1 MHERASVVTAAERA
15 RLERLAASRKAQISR
30 RARIVLLAN
39 DGGTDAQ
46 IAARLGISRKTVW
59 RWRTRFAA
67 EGIDVIELEKPR
79 TGRKPQLRD
88 RVARMIIET
97 TLTVRPEDAPTWST
111 RRLAKHLGVSRGMVH
126 RVWRIHGVV
135 PPVFLPAL
143 K

>member
-1 MHERASVVTAAERA
+1 MHERAGVAAAGERA
-15 RLERLAASRKAQISR
+15 QLERLAASRKEQISR
-30 RARIVLLAN
+30 RARIVLLVN
-39 DGGTDAQ
+39 DGSTDAQ

-67 EGIDVIELEKPR
+67 EGIAVIELEKPR
-79 TGRKPQLRD
+79 TGRKPRLRD
-88 RVARMIIET
+88 RVARLIIET

-126 RVWRIHGVV
+126 RVWLIHGVV
-135 PPVFLPAL
+135 PPVFLPAA